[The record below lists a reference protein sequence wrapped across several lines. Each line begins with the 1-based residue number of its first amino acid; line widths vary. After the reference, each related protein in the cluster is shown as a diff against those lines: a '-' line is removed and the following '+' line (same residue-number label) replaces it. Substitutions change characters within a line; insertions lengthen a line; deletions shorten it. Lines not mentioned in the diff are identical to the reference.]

1 MGKPNVAG
9 GKKGGFLT
17 YLLSFFLF
25 ILGWQLLSLAASAPL
40 ILPGP
45 LAVLSRFASLCQT
58 AGFYRH
64 IGATMRRVFIAFAIT
79 FVTGSVL
86 GLVCGRFRL
95 LRRLLSVLLTAVR
108 SVPVVSFILIAL
120 FWLGS
125 SAVPVFVAVV
135 MTLPVM
141 MTAVC
146 TGFSAAPRTLLDAAN
161 SYCLSPGQIFRHLT
175 LPCLRPF
182 VRDGSLSSFGMIWKV
197 VAAGEVL
204 SLPKRGTGQ
213 LLYTA
218 QVHLES
224 ADLLA
229 VTFAIVLL
237 SFSFERG
244 AAALL
249 ECLSRLGKERRR
261 ASSRAAIAHS
271 MPGSPAEDGGQ
282 TKSGQT
288 GSGLPPRVELE
299 GFTAVRSGKALY
311 SDFSLSFEAGVS
323 TALIAASGAGKTT
336 LLNFIASLLCP
347 RDGDFSGRVSFAGAA
362 GHGSAGQPPRISF
375 LFQEPCLFP
384 GCTVYENVLLPLQK
398 LMGQEES
405 SQTALRFLT
414 ECGLSAKL
422 ASFPDE
428 LSGGEKQRAALARA
442 FAFPSQVMLLD
453 EAFQSQDLAQ
463 KVALMGLY
471 ERLLSHSPRTVVFV
485 SHDIREALACCSR
498 VVLLNGSPLRAE
510 LDESLPVP
518 DAPFADLYLAPGEER
533 LSFERRIAGLL
544 LDRHLS

>member
-1 MGKPNVAG
+1 MASTTEPRG
-9 GKKGGFLT
+9 KGGFLS

-25 ILGWQLLSLAASAPL
+25 ILGWQLLALAARAPL

-45 LAVLSRFASLCQT
+45 LAVLGHLACLCGT
-58 AGFYRH
+58 ADFYRH
-64 IGATMRRVFIAFAIT
+64 IGATTGRVFSSFCISFAA
-79 FVTGSVL
+79 GSVL
-86 GLVCGRFRL
+86 GLACGRSRGM
-95 LRRLLSVLLTAVR
+95 RRVTSVLLTAVR

-146 TGFSAAPRTLLDAAN
+146 TGSSAAPRELLDAAG
-161 SYCLSPGQIFRHLT
+161 SFGLTSGQLFRRVT
-175 LPCLRPF
+175 LPCLLPF

-204 SLPKRGTGQ
+204 ALPKRGTGQ

-249 ECLSRLGKERRR
+249 SWLEGHIRKRRR
-261 ASSRAAIAHS
+261 LASARAAEGRDLA
-271 MPGSPAEDGGQ
+271 Q
-282 TKSGQT
+282 SGQA
-288 GSGLPPRVELE
+288 GSTVRPNPSLPPGIQLE

-311 SDFSLSFEAGVS
+311 KDFALSFEAASS
-323 TALIAASGAGKTT
+323 TAVIAPSGAGKTT
-336 LLNFIASLLCP
+336 LLNFTASLLRP
-347 RDGDFSGRVSFAGAA
+347 GDGEFSGRVSFAG
-362 GHGSAGQPPRISF
+362 QRPRISF

-384 GCTVYENVLLPLQK
+384 SCTVYENVLLPL
-398 LMGQEES
+398 LNMMEREEAS
-405 SQTALRFLT
+405 RTALRCLS
-414 ECGLSAKL
+414 ECGLSGKL

-428 LSGGEKQRAALARA
+428 LSGGERQRAALARA
-442 FAFPSQVMLLD
+442 FAFPSEVMLLD

-463 KVALMGLY
+463 KVALMGMY
-471 ERLLSHSPRTVVFV
+471 ERLLRQSPRTVIFV

-498 VVLLNGSPLRAE
+498 VVLLKGSPLQIM
-510 LDESLPVP
+510 LDEGLS
-518 DAPFADLYLAPGEER
+518 APAGSFADAYLSPGGER
-533 LSFERRIAGLL
+533 VALERRISGAL
-544 LDRHLS
+544 LDSHLQ

>member
-1 MGKPNVAG
+1 MGKANTAG
-9 GKKGGFLT
+9 GKKSGFLT

-25 ILGWQLLSLAASAPL
+25 IAGWQLLALAASAPL

-45 LAVLSRFASLCQT
+45 LVVLSRLASLCGT
-58 AGFYRH
+58 ADFYRH
-64 IGATMRRVFIAFAIT
+64 IGATMGRVFVSFAIT
-79 FVTGSVL
+79 FTTGSVL
-86 GLVCGRFRL
+86 GLVCGRFNGM
-95 LRRLLSVLLTAVR
+95 RRLLSVLLTAVR

-146 TGFSAAPRTLLDAAN
+146 TGFASAPRTLLDAAAL
-161 SYCLSPGQIFRHLT
+161 YRLTRGQLFRRVT
-175 LPCLRPF
+175 IPCLLPF

-204 SLPKRGTGQ
+204 ALPKRGTGQ

-249 ECLSRLGKERRR
+249 DWLARENRKRRR
-261 ASSRAAIAHS
+261 QDSARAAGTHV
-271 MPGSPAEDGGQ
+271 PAPPKKDGGI
-282 TKSGQT
+282 
-288 GSGLPPRVELE
+288 PPRIELD

-311 SDFSLSFEAGVS
+311 EDFSLSFAAGSS
-323 TALIAASGAGKTT
+323 TALIAPSGAGKTT
-336 LLNFIASLLCP
+336 LLNFVASLLRP
-347 RDGDFSGRVSFAGAA
+347 SDGDFAGKVSFGD
-362 GHGSAGQPPRISF
+362 SRPRISF

-384 GCTVYENVLLPLQK
+384 SCTVYENVLLPLQK
-398 LMGQEES
+398 LMGLEEAS
-405 SQTALRFLT
+405 RTALHFLT
-414 ECGLSAKL
+414 ECGLSGKL

-428 LSGGEKQRAALARA
+428 LSGGERQRAALARA
-442 FAFPSQVMLLD
+442 FAFPSKVMLLD

-463 KVALMGLY
+463 KDTLMGLY
-471 ERLLSHSPRTVVFV
+471 ERLLSHSPRTVIFV
-485 SHDIREALACCSR
+485 SHDIGEALACCSR
-498 VVLLNGSPLRAE
+498 VVLLKGSPLRTE
-510 LDESLPVP
+510 LDESLP
-518 DAPFADLYLAPGEER
+518 APTSSFADTYLSPGEER
-533 LSFERRIAGLL
+533 LSLERRIAGIL